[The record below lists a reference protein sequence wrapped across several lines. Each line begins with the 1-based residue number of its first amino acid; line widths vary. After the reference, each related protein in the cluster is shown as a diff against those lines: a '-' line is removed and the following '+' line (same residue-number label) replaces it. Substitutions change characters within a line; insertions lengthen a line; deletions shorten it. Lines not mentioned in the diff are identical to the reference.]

1 MMGFSVSLT
10 VVIFIATIVLSSRFF
25 YKVEVKAFTTNA
37 LKGLSLKT
45 VELDFSFEQM
55 VYFISLPSNLPVIK
69 LAKKEDLFLELEYSS
84 LFFPVLT
91 GVKIYIQTN
100 NDYAIVSYLPIKNFR
115 LPKLDQLFESGKI
128 NQTDYLKISSTK
140 LIHPSTL
147 NQIKDEVY
155 KQLQLGT
162 GIMLQNPWV

>member
-10 VVIFIATIVLSSRFF
+10 VFIFITTIVLSSCLF
-25 YKVEVKAFTTNA
+25 YKVELKTLTN
-37 LKGLSLKT
+37 KVMKDLSLKI

-69 LAKKEDLFLELEYSS
+69 MAKKEDLSLELEYSS
-84 LFFPVLT
+84 LFFPRLT

-100 NDYAIVSYLPIKNFR
+100 DEYVILSYLPIKDFR
-115 LPKLDQLFESGKI
+115 LPKLDQLLESGKI
-128 NQTDYLKISSTK
+128 NQTDYFNISSTK
-140 LIHPSTL
+140 LMHPSTL

-155 KQLQLGT
+155 KQLQLGK
-162 GIMLQNPWV
+162 GIGLGKP